1 MKQYKQINLILKQLT
16 SFGPSFAKA
25 LFTAGLLGAAALGA
39 ITPQA
44 AQAITLV
51 SANVIEDTSFRLRID
66 WFGANLNNGLY
77 DIQFQMP
84 TLVHWSIGD
93 ISVTTPGG
101 GSPWSFAFNNV
112 RHVTNP
118 HLGETDALSISS
130 DIFIINYTGGYQTG
144 GWGGSVLHPGHGRHL
159 DFYNLSYAYGNP
171 LGSPPN
177 SNLAVTLL
185 GIHPVPGPLPILGV
199 GAVLG
204 FSRKLRKRINAS
216 KKPAM
221 FNTIG

>member
-1 MKQYKQINLILKQLT
+1 MLKQLT

-25 LFTAGLLGAAALGA
+25 LFTTGLLGAAALGA

-51 SANVIEDTSFRLRID
+51 SANVIEDTSTRLKID
-66 WFGANLNNGLY
+66 WFGANLDNGLY
-77 DIQFQMP
+77 DIEFQMP
-84 TLVHWSIGD
+84 TLVHWSIGA
-93 ISVTTPGG
+93 IIETTPGG

-118 HLGETDALSISS
+118 HPGETDAPSIS
-130 DIFIINYTGGYQTG
+130 DIFAINYTGGYQTG
-144 GWGGSVLHPGHGRHL
+144 GWDRSVVHPGPEGHL
-159 DFYNLSYAYGNP
+159 DSYKLTYAYGNP
-171 LGSPPN
+171 PGSPPN
-177 SNLAVTLL
+177 SNLDVTLL
-185 GIHPVPGPLPILGV
+185 GAHPVPGPLPILGV

-221 FNTIG
+221 ISTIG